1 MSDKRILF
9 ISQEIAPYVNGSP
22 NAEFAKSLAQNAHS
36 HKFEVRTFMPKYGTV
51 NERRNQLHEVIRL
64 SGVNIPIDDNDH
76 PLIIKVA
83 SLQPSR
89 IQVYF
94 IDNDDYFQKED
105 SDEDPCGS
113 NRADNDERAIFYA
126 RGTIETVKKL
136 RWVPKVI
143 FCEGW
148 MSALSPIYLRAMY
161 ASDPSFKGTKIVYC
175 IRPGKATGGIDPAIL
190 AKMQA
195 EGMPKK
201 KLDPFKNLPADT
213 DLLHKMALKYAD
225 AAVVADPEISDDL
238 RQYVAELGIPTLE
251 FAPDGD
257 INQIFDFYKSL
268 IPDAK

>member
-9 ISQEIAPYVNGSP
+9 ISQEIAPYVPGNAD
-22 NAEFAKSLAQNAHS
+22 AEFTRSLVQNAHS

-94 IDNDDYFQKED
+94 IDNDDYFQKD
-105 SDEDPCGS
+105 DADADPCGS

-143 FCEGW
+143 FCDGW
-148 MSALSPIYLRAMY
+148 MSALNPLYLRAMY
-161 ASDPSFKGTKIVYC
+161 TSDPAFKGAKIVYC
-175 IRPGKATGGIDPAIL
+175 IRPGKAETIDPRIL
-190 AKMQA
+190 QKMQA
-195 EGMPKK
+195 EGIPKK
-201 KLDPFKNLPADT
+201 RLDPFRQLEPST
-213 DLLHKMALKYAD
+213 DMLHRMALHYSD
-225 AAVVADPEISDDL
+225 AVVIADPEISPEL
-238 RQYVAELGIPTLE
+238 KEYVDSLGKPVLT
-251 FAPDGD
+251 FNPGDD
-257 INQIFDFYKSL
+257 INNIFEFYKTL
-268 IPDAK
+268 IPNEK